1 MSKPRVNLRISHKLY
16 AELEGR
22 AEKPGV
28 TKTQIVEA
36 ALQQYF
42 EGVNQDA
49 GPSRVVSD
57 LRHAVSESHRD
68 IRLINEMLAQFIL
81 YWLTR
86 IEPLPED
93 KREEAHELGQRRF
106 EHFLG
111 QLNSKLR

>member
-22 AEKPGV
+22 ADKPGV

-49 GPSRVVSD
+49 DPSRVVFD

-86 IEPLPED
+86 IEPLPKD